1 MKKQMSLFIWAVAV
15 FGMSPVLAATNTG
28 MRAASSADLTGVP
41 GTRARENVNYEKYET
56 RTTTRTY
63 NMRDAGDLYYTQPK
77 SRSALYKQYDTTNR
91 GSAVTT
97 RNVRTTRAETLRS
110 ELRRKYY
117 LAHPF
122 FQPLK
127 GKFGSIT
134 DVSYTMNSYDMK
146 FGYVEPTI
154 FNKDTFDI
162 DNPIESALTLNG
174 QSGKWK
180 ANQIAIKEDF
190 SFGITD
196 RFAVLG
202 MLRYDSSDYKFEWS
216 NGPDDKMDDNGLNLW
231 GLGAQWRMVDN
242 EKWIATASAY
252 FQHQKDIANSYI
264 LDLKG
269 GYKVS
274 RSTIYG
280 LLRGWYVDFDGDA
293 YGNGIEGTD
302 AEGHK
307 ATMFLAYDTDVDSTF
322 YVEGG
327 IGTFSVLDEDW
338 TLNLEAVFGNYDW
351 HNQASIKGA
360 IGWQP
365 NDWVALNLYAKT
377 VFYDSANDKKLDMYY
392 LRDGTVDAAGNDLV
406 GLSKFGKA
414 TLDSYSETTVGL
426 QAIFQF

>member
-15 FGMSPVLAATNTG
+15 FGMAPVWAATNTG
-28 MRAASSADLTGVP
+28 MRAASSVDLTSAP
-41 GTRARENVNYEKYET
+41 ATRSRENVNYEKYET

-63 NMRDAGDLYYTQPK
+63 NMQDAGNLYYTQPS
-77 SRSALYKQYDTTNR
+77 SRSALYKQYDNS
-91 GSAVTT
+91 GSRTSATAS
-97 RNVRTTRAETLRS
+97 NVRTTRAETVRS
-110 ELRRKYY
+110 ELKRKYY

-134 DVSYTMNSYDMK
+134 DLSYTMNSYDMK
-146 FGYVEPTI
+146 FGDVEPTI
-154 FNKDTFDI
+154 FDANDT
-162 DNPIESALTLNG
+162 SVALTLNG

-180 ANQIAIKEDF
+180 ATQIAVKEDF

-196 RFAVLG
+196 RIAVLA

-216 NGPDDKMDDNGLNLW
+216 NGPDDKMDDNGLNMF
-231 GLGAQWRMVDN
+231 GLGAQWRFIDN
-242 EKWIATASAY
+242 AEWIATASAY

-293 YGNGIEGTD
+293 YGNGVKGKD
-302 AEGHK
+302 ADGYD
-307 ATMFLAYDTDVDSTF
+307 ATMFLAYNTDVDNTF
-322 YVEGG
+322 YFEAGAGV
-327 IGTFSVLDEDW
+327 FSVLDEDW
-338 TLNLEAVFGNYDW
+338 TLNVEAVFGNYDW

-365 NDWVALNLYAKT
+365 NDWFALNLYVKT
-377 VFYDSANDKKLDMYY
+377 AFYDSANDEKLDMYFW
-392 LRDGTVDAAGNDLV
+392 RDATVDAAGNAYT

-414 TLDSYSETTVGL
+414 ELDSYSETTVGL